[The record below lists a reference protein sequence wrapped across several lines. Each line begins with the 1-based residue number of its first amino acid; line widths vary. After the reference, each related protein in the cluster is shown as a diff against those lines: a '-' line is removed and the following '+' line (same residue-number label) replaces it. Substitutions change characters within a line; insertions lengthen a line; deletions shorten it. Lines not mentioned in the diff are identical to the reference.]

1 MPHIDASS
9 LRRRYLL
16 ALALVPLAGCGTAA
30 TECLSV
36 DDTAD
41 PTCPSEAEAGDLLL
55 GAKCGYTVNAVTG
68 PGSIEMVAQPWD
80 TGDAIPQ
87 CCFPTLETEDTMPSC
102 VVGRPFLEE
111 GVIRTAPATARPGW
125 ARGRRPEVR
134 ALTPAERTILAR
146 AWTEDALI
154 EHASV
159 AAFARTTL
167 ELLAVG
173 APADLL
179 AAVQAAAA
187 DEVRHA
193 RLSFALAERYGAAPV
208 SPGRFELGASVSIET
223 DLARLAASTFREGCV
238 GETVVS
244 LLSARAAADATDPA
258 AKALLTLVAQDE
270 ARHAELAWRT
280 LSWLLQE
287 GGAAALAAVE
297 AEVEHLLLA
306 GVRLTQIT
314 TGADD
319 GVLAAHG
326 RIRPAAAMLARDQ
339 AVAEVILPCVRA
351 LLGHLAALAA

>member
-1 MPHIDASS
+1 MTLIEPAS

-16 ALALVPLAGCGTAA
+16 ALALGPLVACGTAA

-36 DDTAD
+36 EDTAD
-41 PTCPSEAEAGDLLL
+41 PSCPTEAEASDLLL

-68 PGSIEMVAQPWD
+68 AGTIEMVDIPWD

-87 CCFPTLETEDTMPSC
+87 CCFPTLEVEDTIPSC
-102 VVGRPFLEE
+102 VVGRPFLDQ
-111 GVIRTAPATARPGW
+111 GVIKTAPAAARTGW
-125 ARGRRPEVR
+125 ARGRRPDVR
-134 ALTPAERTILAR
+134 RLTRAERAVLAR

-167 ELLAVG
+167 ELMAVG

-193 RLSFALAERYGAAPV
+193 RLSFALAERYGAAAV
-208 SPGRFELGASVSIET
+208 SPGRLQLGASVAIET
-223 DLARLAASTFREGCV
+223 DLARLAATTFREGCV

-244 LLSARAAADATDPA
+244 LLSARAAAAATDPA
-258 AKALLTLVAQDE
+258 AKALLTLVAHDE

-287 GGAAALAAVE
+287 GGADALAAVE
-297 AEVEHLLLA
+297 AEVLGLLA
-306 GVRLTQIT
+306 NGVRLTQIT

-319 GVLAAHG
+319 RVLAAHG
-326 RIRPAAAMLARDQ
+326 RIRPAAAMMARDQ
-339 AVAEVILPCVRA
+339 AIAEVILPCVRA
-351 LLGHLAALAA
+351 LLGHVSARAA

>member
-1 MPHIDASS
+1 MTTIDPTS

-41 PTCPSEAEAGDLLL
+41 PTCPTEAEASDLLL

-68 PGSIEMVAQPWD
+68 PGTIEMVDVLWD
-80 TGDAIPQ
+80 TGDAVPQ
-87 CCFPTLETEDTMPSC
+87 CCFPTLEAEEAIPSC
-102 VVGRPFLEE
+102 VVGRPYLDQ
-111 GVIRTAPATARPGW
+111 GVIKTAPAAPHAGW
-125 ARGRRPEVR
+125 ARGRRPDVR
-134 ALTPAERTILAR
+134 RLTKGQRKVLAH

-167 ELLAVG
+167 ELMAVG

-193 RLSFALAERYGAAPV
+193 RLSFALAERYGAAAV
-208 SPGRFELGASVSIET
+208 SPGRFQLGASVVIET

-244 LLSARAAADATDPA
+244 LLSARAAAAATDPA

-280 LSWLLQE
+280 LSWLLRA
-287 GGAAALAAVE
+287 GGTAAFAAVE
-297 AEVEHLLLA
+297 AEVAHLLQR

-319 GVLAAHG
+319 AVLAAHG
-326 RIRPAAAMLARDQ
+326 RIRPAAAMRARDQ
-339 AVAEVILPCVRA
+339 AVEEVILPCVRA
-351 LLGHLAALAA
+351 LLGHVAALAA